1 MRTLLSILFFLS
13 ISGPLVLGSVCTLS
27 ADEFQPEARSLYIEG
42 YTDQLSYQ
50 PGETVGFHVSTTAP
64 KWSLD
69 ISRLGAKNETLL
81 TKSDLVGAA
90 HAVPANASSHG
101 CRWPVSYELK
111 VPDNWHSGYYEVTL
125 KASDNGGE
133 FTGRGRRTAE
143 AKLFFV
149 VRPAKPGVKSK
160 ILLQLTTN
168 TYNAYNNWGGHS
180 LYAFHARSKLQ
191 GTRVSFDRPL
201 AGFFRQWELP
211 FVAWAERQG
220 YTLDYAVNSD
230 LEVRPAMLKAYKLV
244 LSVGHDE
251 YWSAPMRDHLEAFIQ
266 AGGNVAFFSGNTCC
280 WQVRSEESGRAL
292 LCYKQAFVLDPLF
305 PTKDHRLLATLW
317 SHHLVARPE
326 NELTGVGFL
335 YGGYHRSHGQFM
347 EGEAA
352 FTVHQPD
359 HWLFAGTSLKRGD
372 KFGGKNTI
380 VGYEC
385 DGCQM
390 EWDGGVPRPTHRDGT
405 PESFVILGTCPARW
419 HADDALW
426 YDRFP
431 RDADGA
437 PITGAAVMGV
447 YTRGGTVFT
456 AGTTDWSHGLTG
468 DDPIVEQITR
478 NLLERLGK

>member
-1 MRTLLSILFFLS
+1 MTRITLLCVTFFLLC
-13 ISGPLVLGSVCTLS
+13 GRLV
-27 ADEFQPEARSLYIEG
+27 ADETQAEVRALSIEG
-42 YTDQLSYQ
+42 YTDQLSYR
-50 PGETVGFHVSTTAP
+50 PGETVKFHVSTTAP
-64 KWSLD
+64 KWSLE
-69 ISRLGAKNETLL
+69 IARLGAKSETAL
-81 TKSDLVGAA
+81 TKNDLPGMA

-101 CRWPVSYELK
+101 CRWPAAWELA
-111 VPDNWHSGYYEVTL
+111 VPEGWRTGYYEATL
-125 KASDNGGE
+125 RAADLGGE

-143 AKLFFV
+143 SKLFFV
-149 VRPAKPGVKSK
+149 VRPAQPGSKSK

-180 LYAFHARSKLQ
+180 LYAFHARNKLQ

-201 AGFFRQWELP
+201 AGLFSRWELP

-220 YTLDYAVNSD
+220 FALDYAVNSD
-230 LEVRPAMLKAYKLV
+230 LEFRPELLQHYKLV

-251 YWSAPMRDHLEAFIQ
+251 YWSAAMRDRLEAFIGG
-266 AGGNVAFFSGNTCC
+266 GGNVAFFSGNTCC
-280 WQVRSEESGRAL
+280 WQVRSEEDGRAL
-292 LCYKQAFVLDPLF
+292 VSYKQACVLDPVF
-305 PTKDHRLLATLW
+305 QTRDHRLLATLW

-335 YGGYHRSHGQFM
+335 YGGYHRSHGQYM

-352 FTVHQPD
+352 FTVHRPD
-359 HWLFAGTSLKRGD
+359 HWLFAGTGLKASD

-385 DGCQM
+385 DGCEM
-390 EWDGGVPRPTHRDGT
+390 EWKDGLPFSTHRDGT
-405 PESFVILGTCPARW
+405 PETFVVLGTCPARW

-437 PITGAAVMGV
+437 PATGAAVMGV

-456 AGTTDWSHGLTG
+456 AGTTDWPHGLTG
-468 DDPIVEQITR
+468 EDLTVERITR
-478 NLLERLGK
+478 NVLERLGR